1 MEEAVIRHLA
11 EQIYQAEMTHT
22 PIPAFTENGYPDM
35 SYEDAYRIQ
44 LAAVALKQAAGQ
56 RVVGKKIGLTNLA
69 VQAYRGIHEP
79 DYGHITD
86 GVLAGQDRPITPAQL
101 TGVPN
106 IECELA
112 FVLKHDLSGPG
123 VTAGQV
129 LACTLGVLPAIEV
142 VERRFWPLCK
152 SVKDSICDNAAC
164 GKVVLGSKLTD
175 VMGLDFRTVGVVV
188 EKNGL
193 PIDTACSSTVYGNPV
208 ESVAWLANKL
218 AEYGVSLRAGEI
230 ILSGSITMM
239 HEAAPGECIYAHF
252 GNGIGTV
259 KVCFAKENKEGA

>member
-1 MEEAVIRHLA
+1 MEEAVIRRLA

-86 GVLAGQDRPITPAQL
+86 AVLAGQDQPIPPAQL

-218 AEYGVSLRAGEI
+218 GQFGIELKA
-230 ILSGSITMM
+230 GSIVMAGAVT
-239 HEAAPGECIYAHF
+239 AALPAQAGDAF
-252 GNGIGTV
+252 TVSFQGLGSVTV
-259 KVCFAKENKEGA
+259 KFTD